1 MVTRIASL
9 ALLALLPLGA
19 QAIEAEQLHGTWQLV
34 SMTQKIIAT
43 GEVIEPLGPGARGFL
58 SYGADGRMSAILVGG
73 DRPKN
78 ADMAQASADD
88 KLVLFGT
95 MIAYAGTYAVEGDTV
110 THEID
115 ISWNESWTGTKQLR
129 IIRIE
134 GDKLLLAT
142 NPQPS
147 GIDGRMMAGE
157 LVWQRVKPG
166 KP

>member
-1 MVTRIASL
+1 
-9 ALLALLPLGA
+9 
-19 QAIEAEQLHGTWQLV
+19 
-34 SMTQKIIAT
+34 
-43 GEVIEPLGPGARGFL
+43 
-58 SYGADGRMSAILVGG
+58 
-73 DRPKN
+73 
-78 ADMAQASADD
+78 
-88 KLVLFGT
+88 
-95 MIAYAGTYAVEGDTV
+95 MIAYAGTYAVDGDTV

-147 GIDGRMMAGE
+147 GIDGRMMVGE
-157 LVWQRVKPG
+157 LVWQRVKQG